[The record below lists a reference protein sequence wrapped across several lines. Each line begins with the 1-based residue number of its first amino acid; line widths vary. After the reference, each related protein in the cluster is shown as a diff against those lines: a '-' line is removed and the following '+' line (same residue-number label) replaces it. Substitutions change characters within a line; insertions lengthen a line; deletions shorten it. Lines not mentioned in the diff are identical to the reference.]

1 MSPTLQADSLLSEP
15 PICHDSHANVFVAK
29 RRRKKKSQVS
39 LLSISCFLPFSFN
52 AMYVKE

>member
-15 PICHDSHANVFVAK
+15 PICHDSHANFFVSK
-29 RRRKKKSQVS
+29 KKKKSQVS